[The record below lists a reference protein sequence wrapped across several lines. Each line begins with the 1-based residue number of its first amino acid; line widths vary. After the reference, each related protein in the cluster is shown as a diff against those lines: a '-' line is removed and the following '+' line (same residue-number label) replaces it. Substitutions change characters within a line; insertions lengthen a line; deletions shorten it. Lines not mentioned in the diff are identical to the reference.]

1 MKVSTICVAS
11 DKSEAAIRRTLR
23 KLVKLLIIKKIPTIR
38 RVSKGYGANIIF
50 ILPFNDQSSL
60 TVRGEQ
66 ENLVTQR
73 VSAIIS
79 GKETDISLISKKELL
94 HNTYSTENVCSL
106 GPVDNSSKKPTFY
119 QHLKST
125 VFAMLGAD
133 QQLVSS
139 LYGVYR
145 SLTYRIIQLLPQEQ
159 MFYEGVGYQ
168 ALTIALHDTKKKKV
182 YNLADYFV
190 GVFEELCKQKLFEF
204 FQEQED

>member
-1 MKVSTICVAS
+1 MSTICVAS
-11 DKSEAAIRRTLR
+11 DKSEAPVRRTLR
-23 KLVKLLIIKKIPTIR
+23 KLEKLLIIKKIPTIR
-38 RVSKGYGANIIF
+38 RVSKGYGANIIV
-50 ILPFNDQSSL
+50 ILRFNDQSSL

-106 GPVDNSSKKPTFY
+106 GPVDNSSKKPIFY

-145 SLTYRIIQLLPQEQ
+145 SLNLTYRIIQLLPQEQ
-159 MFYEGVGYQ
+159 MF
-168 ALTIALHDTKKKKV
+168 TKVLVIKH
-182 YNLADYFV
+182 
-190 GVFEELCKQKLFEF
+190 
-204 FQEQED
+204 